1 MKITQIIFSSIKSG
15 TTLITEGE
23 TSDVF
28 YFYTS
33 PTLPPADLACE
44 TTYDSLILTWSQP
57 TLGME
62 ENTTYYYSY
71 NLIKSMPICFFN
83 NNFFRRERIDSLIG
97 FLDFG
102 YTYICGSVKNEK

>member
-1 MKITQIIFSSIKSG
+1 M
-15 TTLITEGE
+15 ITEGE

-33 PTLPPADLACE
+33 PTLPPADLACK
-44 TTYDSLILTWSQP
+44 TTYDSLSLTWSQP

-71 NLIKSMPICFFN
+71 NLIKSMYAHMLFQQQC
-83 NNFFRRERIDSLIG
+83 FRRERIVSLIDF
-97 FLDFG
+97 FLTLVIH
-102 YTYICGSVKNEK
+102 TYVIQ

>member
-1 MKITQIIFSSIKSG
+1 M
-15 TTLITEGE
+15 ITEGE

-28 YFYTS
+28 YFYTL

-44 TTYDSLILTWSQP
+44 TTYDSLSLTWSQP

-71 NLIKSMPICFFN
+71 NLIKSMYAHMLF
-83 NNFFRRERIDSLIG
+83 STTK
-97 FLDFG
+97 FLE
-102 YTYICGSVKNEK
+102 EKELFL